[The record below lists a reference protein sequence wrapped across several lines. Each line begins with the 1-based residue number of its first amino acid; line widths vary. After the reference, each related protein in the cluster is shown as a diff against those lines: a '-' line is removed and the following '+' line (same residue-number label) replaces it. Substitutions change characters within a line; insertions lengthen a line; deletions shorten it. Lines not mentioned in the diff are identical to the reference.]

1 VLGVEL
7 GRSSGAYDVAF
18 SRYESVM
25 REYVNLCQALPP
37 GGLEGM
43 LPRTRRAIWLRNLS
57 MRLMTRWPVWNLVSG
72 MFRKV
77 DAIELEDYFASSE
90 VLDAGVEAAADA
102 LGVTP
107 APR

>member
-1 VLGVEL
+1 MEL
-7 GRSSGAYDVAF
+7 
-18 SRYESVM
+18 
-25 REYVNLCQALPP
+25 L
-37 GGLEGM
+37 
-43 LPRTRRAIWLRNLS
+43 
-57 MRLMTRWPVWNLVSG
+57 TRWPVRNLMSG